1 MKQLPTSISGN
12 LLKCLAGSSVGTP
25 LPGISPALVLKMRVA
40 TEPHSSEQMSFGGQF
55 TNRLLKGFRVVGG
68 GGFPA
73 HLLLYRCAESTSG
86 PVQ

>member
-68 GGFPA
+68 GGVPSPLA
-73 HLLLYRCAESTSG
+73 SVPLR
-86 PVQ
+86 